1 MNTRYSR
8 PFHRSQGAY
17 AGAWFAL
24 PALPALL
31 VVVGL
36 GLLALLHTPEAPPS
50 RAQTATE
57 LPSLP
62 PDA

>member
-8 PFHRSQGAY
+8 PFHCSHGAY

-24 PALPALL
+24 PALL
-31 VVVGL
+31 VAVGL

-62 PDA
+62 PAA

>member
-8 PFHRSQGAY
+8 PFHRSPGAY
-17 AGAWFAL
+17 AGAWF
-24 PALPALL
+24 ALPALL

-62 PDA
+62 PAA

>member
-8 PFHRSQGAY
+8 PFDRSHGAY
-17 AGAWFAL
+17 AGLWFAL
-24 PALPALL
+24 PLLL
-31 VVVGL
+31 VVISF

-50 RAQTATE
+50 RAQTTTE

-62 PDA
+62 PAA